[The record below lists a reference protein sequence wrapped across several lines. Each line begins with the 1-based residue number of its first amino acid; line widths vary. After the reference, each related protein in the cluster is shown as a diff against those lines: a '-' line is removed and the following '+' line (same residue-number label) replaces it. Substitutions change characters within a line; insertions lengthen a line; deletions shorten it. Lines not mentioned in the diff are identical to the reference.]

1 MASANAIK
9 VMVVCT
15 NSIIKSGI
23 CKILSENN
31 YINIID
37 ELIDGT
43 ETINAICQINPDIAL
58 IDYNFSEFNG
68 IELARNIC
76 KTTLDIKVV
85 LFSNYSFDQTNVT
98 RALEAGV
105 SAILDNSSACD
116 ELLVAIKAASSGQLY
131 LTPAIS
137 SKVFWE
143 MNGRASEKIAKR
155 RLSIDI
161 LSEREREVMQLIAE
175 GFTSPQIAERL
186 FISQKTVRNHRAN
199 LMNKLGLHGIAE
211 IVKYAIKTNIVNIN
225 I

>member
-1 MASANAIK
+1 MAPVNAIK
-9 VMVVCT
+9 VMVICT

-23 CKILSENN
+23 CKILSENQF
-31 YINIID
+31 IHIID

-43 ETINAICQINPDIAL
+43 ETINMICQVNPDIAL
-58 IDYNFSEFNG
+58 IDYNFTEFNV

-85 LFSNYSFDQTNVT
+85 LFSNYSFDQMNVT

-131 LTPAIS
+131 LTPSIS
-137 SKVFWE
+137 SKIFRS
-143 MNGRASEKIAKR
+143 MNGRGSEKAGEHK
-155 RLSIDI
+155 LCIDI
-161 LSEREREVMQLIAE
+161 LTGREREVMQLIAE
-175 GFTSPQIAERL
+175 GLTSSQIADRL

-211 IVKYAIKTNIVNIN
+211 IVKYAIKTNVVNIN
-225 I
+225 G